1 MTSGRRRAARAADWQ
16 VLHLSAANQ
25 RQWDDFEA
33 TRRRG
38 RQQWLLD
45 HPHDDRAPD
54 VQDTLDAQLK
64 EYVEVSGA
72 SSASATSC
80 SSGKHPL
87 SRRCLW

>member
-33 TRRRG
+33 TWRRG

-80 SSGKHPL
+80 SAGNHPL